1 VAELTETVSTSKEHR
16 KAALA
21 EAKRIEKEMAE
32 FKSNRGSKLDQI
44 KADIKAKKAD
54 VAKHTTQVKT
64 LQREVQTAELEL
76 GKLVVWTALSISRR
90 G

>member
-1 VAELTETVSTSKEHR
+1 MAELTATIAKSKEEQR
-16 KAALA
+16 AAQA

-76 GKLVVWTALSISRR
+76 GK
-90 G
+90 